1 MFPRIY
7 TNVTHTCFLVPT
19 NVVKTFGIK
28 NKTFQKSQQFP
39 EEDLGVSA
47 EKLNVTQQCSLA
59 TQKTNRV
66 LPR

>member
-7 TNVTHTCFLVPT
+7 TNVTHTCFQVPT

-28 NKTFQKSQQFP
+28 NKTFHKSQRFP
-39 EEDLGVSA
+39 KEDLGVSA
-47 EKLNVTQQCSLA
+47 KLNMTQQCSLV